1 MKRHPALSV
10 SGLSH
15 RAALGRVTAV
25 GAAIGLGSRV
35 GRVAAQDAIPFPMAG
50 PPLVGTRV
58 MDRPPDDSAEIPT
71 SDVLTADVGLILC
84 PFDPLRSPR
93 TGDRPTRA
101 YAGVVP
107 PAPGRAGT
115 MRWID
120 TGQRRAVGF
129 VVRPRRAIVAPLPIA
144 DQAAPARPD
153 VDPGTPP
160 QRAPVGQL
168 GGEPDEAGRAARS
181 VNVRKFIEREK
192 FDRFDRRLCALE
204 GGVDVPL
211 VEEKAI
217 AGPDSRFL
225 RRRFARRAVAS
236 ARGGKGA
243 VRAGLTTRRP
253 SAVLPPAAPG
263 PA

>member
-35 GRVAAQDAIPFPMAG
+35 GRVAAQDATPFPMAG

-101 YAGVVP
+101 YA
-107 PAPGRAGT
+107 
-115 MRWID
+115 
-120 TGQRRAVGF
+120 VGSF
-129 VVRPRRAIVAPLPIA
+129 
-144 DQAAPARPD
+144 
-153 VDPGTPP
+153 
-160 QRAPVGQL
+160 
-168 GGEPDEAGRAARS
+168 
-181 VNVRKFIEREK
+181 
-192 FDRFDRRLCALE
+192 
-204 GGVDVPL
+204 
-211 VEEKAI
+211 
-217 AGPDSRFL
+217 
-225 RRRFARRAVAS
+225 RRRRDALGR
-236 ARGGKGA
+236 
-243 VRAGLTTRRP
+243 
-253 SAVLPPAAPG
+253 
-263 PA
+263 